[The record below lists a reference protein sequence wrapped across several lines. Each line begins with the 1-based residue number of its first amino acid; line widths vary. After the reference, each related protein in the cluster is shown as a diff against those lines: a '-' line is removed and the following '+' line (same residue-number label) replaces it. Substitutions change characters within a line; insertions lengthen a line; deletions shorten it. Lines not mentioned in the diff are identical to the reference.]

1 MRLITCLALVL
12 ASAPAIAAPQAKPAP
27 AALPKVGDA
36 LALTGNADWPKLSW
50 LYDNP
55 STTDAAG
62 KVVVHWVCAPKIKT
76 CKDDLARIVNLR
88 DTNHV
93 YVVAYINGT
102 GRESKALDPIRESE
116 GIGRG
121 TVAYGPG
128 VAKLTKDFGL
138 SEAAIVV
145 DTDGKVKTI
154 TTSGDLNELD
164 ARDKAVDDLVN
175 AIHEYTASHDGPTT
189 AKPNEKLTLSI
200 KIQLASWLAFT
211 KASPPEFTT
220 MGPKELKCDKGTKI
234 DGTLLTASITCS
246 GQRGVYEI
254 AGSLRFTY
262 DIPGHPGAGTGEDGA
277 KWKFEIK

>member
-1 MRLITCLALVL
+1 MRHITCLALVL
-12 ASAPAIAAPQAKPAP
+12 APALAAAAPPPAQ
-27 AALPKVGDA
+27 LPKVGDA
-36 LALTGNADWPKLSW
+36 LPLAGNADWPKLSW
-50 LYDNP
+50 LYDSP
-55 STTDAAG
+55 STVDAAG
-62 KVVVHWVCAPKIKT
+62 KVVVHWFCAPRIKS

-88 DTNHV
+88 DTNRV
-93 YVVAYINGT
+93 YVIAYINGS
-102 GRESKALDPIRESE
+102 GRDSKTLDPIRESE

-128 VAKLTKDFGL
+128 VAKLTKDFGFG
-138 SEAAIVV
+138 EAAIVV

-164 ARDKAVDDLVN
+164 ARDKAVDDLV
-175 AIHEYTASHDGPTT
+175 ASIHEYTASHDGPTA

-211 KASPPEFTT
+211 KSSPPEFTT
-220 MGPKELKCDKGTKI
+220 MGPKELKCDKATKI
-234 DGTLLTASITCS
+234 DGTVLTASITCS
-246 GQRGVYEI
+246 GLRGVYEI
-254 AGSLRFTY
+254 AGNLHFTY